1 MLVRIKGLRSKD
13 LPTDHLTPAAA
24 VQANTSSQATVIR
37 AGHGDTSTASP
48 EMLAAHNRAHG
59 LAVHAYMRRE
69 KATCISPSD
78 EPDQFGEDASTTPL
92 IGIPIRQNPLKTVL
106 TVVGITLLA
115 LLWLTGRCSL
125 PIRVSYPANIAPAE
139 SAQVYARGLTSSLL
153 EVFQIYPPVLT
164 VAPGGGALELTDGSS
179 NASVEIVDAD
189 RSTCQEVLVV
199 HSFAFSYGQPFIG
212 NYTPPQCKFNRVT
225 WNLTVV
231 SAGRQFDRLG
241 IVYLGDIEVF
251 RTSTA
256 EPTANGID
264 WTYLKV
270 SLPGDRSCFVPL
282 TLART

>member
-1 MLVRIKGLRSKD
+1 
-13 LPTDHLTPAAA
+13 
-24 VQANTSSQATVIR
+24 
-37 AGHGDTSTASP
+37 
-48 EMLAAHNRAHG
+48 MLAAHNRAHG

-69 KATCISPSD
+69 KATSILPSD
-78 EPDQFGEDASTTPL
+78 EPDELGAAASTTPL
-92 IGIPIRQNPLKTVL
+92 IGIPIRQKSLRAVL
-106 TVVGITLLA
+106 TVVVITLFTLS
-115 LLWLTGRCSL
+115 WLTGRYSL
-125 PIRVSYPANIAPAE
+125 PIRVSYPANNAPTD
-139 SAQVYARGLTSSLL
+139 SAQVYARALTSSLL

-199 HSFAFSYGQPFIG
+199 HSFALSYGQPFIG
-212 NYTPPQCKFNRVT
+212 SYTPPQCKFNRIT

-241 IVYLGDIEVF
+241 IVYLGDVEVF

-256 EPTANGID
+256 EPTANGIE

-270 SLPGDRSCFVPL
+270 SRSQNDRSCFGPL
-282 TLART
+282 TIART